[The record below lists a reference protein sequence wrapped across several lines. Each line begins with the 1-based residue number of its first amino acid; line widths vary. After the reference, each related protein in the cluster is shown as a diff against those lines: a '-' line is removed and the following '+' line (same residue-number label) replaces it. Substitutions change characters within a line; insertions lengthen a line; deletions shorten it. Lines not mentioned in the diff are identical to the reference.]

1 MYCGVLH
8 FVSNWFCKKNVQNLN
23 PQQLGYWSYGRT
35 STPGQV
41 HALWTFSTLV
51 DGDYH
56 SQDGCEEAPQGLP
69 HPSTCDFIPRTQSGQ
84 IGSQHRG
91 NWFSSH
97 LKGQD
102 RGQKGISCF
111 PQSQGPEHC
120 ILPLLLVLGGQ
131 FVWARSGVLGV
142 LLCDTPWV
150 TPWNCFESIRASLLW
165 GGVLEAQSQSF
176 RAHVADWGDVSGPC
190 PWLPHPRLLG
200 HVLRQEISLR
210 APPGLQVPSLWPHTE
225 ALHEYRALRW
235 VQPVTPQLQVC
246 KPSEGWLP
254 WNTDSWIR
262 CHKMF
267 APMYHTHTVSSCD
280 IEGYPFL
287 VLATCRDVNYNL
299 ISYFV
304 DNSNL
309 SNYLLNKIWGN
320 INVIV

>member
-8 FVSNWFCKKNVQNLN
+8 FVSNWFCKKIVQNLN

-41 HALWTFSTLV
+41 HALWTFSTRI

-56 SQDGCEEAPQGLP
+56 SQDGREEAPQGLP

-131 FVWARSGVLGV
+131 FVQARSWGGGKEYLGCCYV
-142 LLCDTPWV
+142 IPLELPRGTA
-150 TPWNCFESIRASLLW
+150 SRAS
-165 GGVLEAQSQSF
+165 
-176 RAHVADWGDVSGPC
+176 AHHCCEV
-190 PWLPHPRLLG
+190 
-200 HVLRQEISLR
+200 
-210 APPGLQVPSLWPHTE
+210 
-225 ALHEYRALRW
+225 
-235 VQPVTPQLQVC
+235 VC
-246 KPSEGWLP
+246 
-254 WNTDSWIR
+254 
-262 CHKMF
+262 
-267 APMYHTHTVSSCD
+267 
-280 IEGYPFL
+280 
-287 VLATCRDVNYNL
+287 
-299 ISYFV
+299 
-304 DNSNL
+304 
-309 SNYLLNKIWGN
+309 
-320 INVIV
+320 